1 MNLEDLADEYK
12 VMFTGIGDWAEPED
26 QKKGIHDVR
35 RFETYPA
42 YPWKN
47 NGTDHFNDNAKTFC
61 DIAKNSGL
69 IKHIRKED
77 LTTHFDPPI
86 SYSEWVERHKNEP
99 GWVNHLETKGDL
111 YGKY

>member
-1 MNLEDLADEYK
+1 MKLEDLADEFK

-47 NGTDHFNDNAKTFC
+47 NGVDHLNDDPKAFC
-61 DIAKNSGL
+61 QIAKNNGYMQ
-69 IKHIRKED
+69 HIRKED
-77 LTTHFDPPI
+77 LTVKFDPPI
-86 SYSEWVERHKNEP
+86 TYSEWVERHKDEP
-99 GWVNHLETKGDL
+99 GWVNHISERL
-111 YGKY
+111 YGN

>member
-1 MNLEDLADEYK
+1 MRLEDLAEQYK

-47 NGTDHFNDNAKTFC
+47 NGVDHLNDDPKTFAAIC
-61 DIAKNSGL
+61 KNSGL
-69 IKHIRKED
+69 MKCVRKEEITLRYD
-77 LTTHFDPPI
+77 QPI
-86 SYSEWVERHKNEP
+86 SYSEWVARHKDEP
-99 GWVNHLETKGDL
+99 GWVNNLEGD
-111 YGKY
+111 KK